1 MPYCRI
7 FLSEYKLP
15 EMKANNIV
23 TLIVDGKL
31 QKFKASYSNKIF
43 PDKFPT
49 LTLVGVS
56 NASFWPEPTIILND
70 IESEPG
76 ANTPDNNKLDIDT
89 SNLIITP
96 RKKNK

>member
-1 MPYCRI
+1 MTYCRI

-15 EMKANNIV
+15 EMKANVIV
-23 TLIVDGKL
+23 TLIIDGKL

-56 NASFWPEPTIILND
+56 NASFWPEPTIINHNETDKYIPTVSNPSPVIRTND
-70 IESEPG
+70 
-76 ANTPDNNKLDIDT
+76 DNID
-89 SNLIITP
+89 L
-96 RKKNK
+96 

>member
-1 MPYCRI
+1 MPHCRI

-15 EMKANNIV
+15 DMKANDIV

-56 NASFWPEPTIILND
+56 NASFWPEPTIINHNETDKYIPTVSNPSPVIRTND
-70 IESEPG
+70 
-76 ANTPDNNKLDIDT
+76 DNID
-89 SNLIITP
+89 L
-96 RKKNK
+96 